1 MSFVS
6 TSNRSLE
13 DSVALGTV
21 VAAGADAPCALVLM
35 TGAEQRRDARAA
47 SRPNSDGCAER
58 ARTQGS
64 QTATIAREAAAGPVA
79 GRGQAPQRGAGPA
92 PGARGAEAGEEE
104 ARARPDG
111 GATSVR
117 PPVFQGVSHTLG
129 TAGGGGVTHL
139 EDARARALAA
149 AEARARAAAECRA
162 P

>member
-79 GRGQAPQRGAGPA
+79 GRG
-92 PGARGAEAGEEE
+92 
-104 ARARPDG
+104 
-111 GATSVR
+111 
-117 PPVFQGVSHTLG
+117 
-129 TAGGGGVTHL
+129 
-139 EDARARALAA
+139 
-149 AEARARAAAECRA
+149 
-162 P
+162 